1 MKSFGFLVFLLVL
14 SFQVISCGPTQDHFH
29 AGEIDLD
36 HPTPEEENALM
47 IQSRLDHQRSEKMR
61 AEGFISESG
70 QCRSGVS
77 IPDPVTRKV
86 IALTFDDGPNPDTT
100 PKILDILKSRGVIAT
115 FFVLGSKARA
125 YPEIMAR
132 IQAEGH
138 MVASHSQTHKNFAN
152 LGSAQTN
159 YEIKTPDSILSAYY
173 PKGKFFRYPYG
184 ISSCQGNDTLMAN
197 KYQPAVGWHIDTCD
211 WAMSDGY
218 FTQGEAEVC
227 GGRAGS
233 VNFYNHSISRINS
246 QGGGVALFH
255 DIHQATARNIDAI
268 VRGLQGSGYKFVRV
282 DNKAY
287 FPNLNKGLTASSNG
301 SSTPPT
307 SPSTVVPGS
316 PDPTPTGSP
325 SKRNYRTQEV
335 DTVTW

>member
-1 MKSFGFLVFLLVL
+1 MKSFSFLAFLLVL
-14 SFQVISCGPTQDHFH
+14 SFQVISCGPTEDHFH
-29 AGEIDLD
+29 AGELDLD
-36 HPTPEEENALM
+36 HPTPEEENVLM
-47 IQSRLDHQRSEKMR
+47 IQSRLDFQRSEKMR
-61 AEGFISESG
+61 SEGFIFD
-70 QCRSGVS
+70 QCRSGVR
-77 IPDPVTRKV
+77 IPDPLTRNV

-100 PKILDILKSRGVIAT
+100 PKILDTLKSRGVVAT

-125 YPEIMAR
+125 HPEIMAR

-138 MVASHSQTHKNFAN
+138 MVASHSQTHKNFST
-152 LGSAQTN
+152 LGAAQTT
-159 YEIKTPDSILSAYY
+159 YEIKTPDAILSAYY

-184 ISSCQGNDTLMAN
+184 ISSCQGNDTLAAN

-218 FTQGEAEVC
+218 FTQAEAEVC

-268 VRGLQGSGYKFVRV
+268 VRSLQSSGYKFVRV
-282 DNKAY
+282 DNKTY
-287 FPNLNKGLTASSNG
+287 FPNLNKGLSGPASGSNTPQTTIIPELTTA
-301 SSTPPT
+301 TPQP
-307 SPSTVVPGS
+307 
-316 PDPTPTGSP
+316 
-325 SKRNYRTQEV
+325 KRNYRTQEV
-335 DTVTW
+335 DPVTW